1 MLMKTIKYSLPILA
15 ICFMMSCKTMVKTN
29 NSTITTDNN
38 TSLSIN
44 ENVDVIKDHQMS
56 QENAMTEFSFAIF
69 KQVSLQKPDENI
81 SFSPASLNIAM
92 GMVYSGA
99 RNSTASELS
108 SVMGFDSNREIFLK
122 SFSEYLEYLNNFS
135 RDSEVEFNL
144 ANRIFLEKNFSIRD
158 DYRELIKLYFDG
170 AFQNVDFRNNYRLE
184 EKKINSWVS
193 EMTRKRIN
201 NLIPEGTLNEETRM
215 VLVNAIFIKSKW
227 KFPFTE
233 STTEKKE
240 FYVKENETAQ
250 TDFMVQREKGF
261 GYADFD
267 GIQVLEMPY
276 TTPELSLIVILP
288 HDSNSENIS
297 NYIPDYAQYEKICQ
311 NLRFNDV
318 YVEIPKFKTE
328 SSFKLADV
336 LMEMGVKSAFN
347 SADFSGITDNNNLAI
362 SEVIQ
367 KVFFE
372 VDEKGS
378 EAAAATAVI
387 MYETSSVQTIEF
399 DNLESF
405 IANRPF
411 IYILKENKYNTPLFV
426 GLYVNP
432 K

>member
-1 MLMKTIKYSLPILA
+1 MKTIKYFLALIA
-15 ICFMMSCKTMVKTN
+15 ICFMMSCKTIVKTN
-29 NSTITTDNN
+29 NSTITSENH
-38 TSLSIN
+38 TSLSN
-44 ENVDVIKDHQMS
+44 SENVDVIKDGQMT
-56 QENAMTEFSFAIF
+56 QENSMTEFSFEIF
-69 KQVSLQKPDENI
+69 KQVSLLKPEENI

-99 RNSTASELS
+99 RNSTASEIS
-108 SVMGFDSNREIFLK
+108 TVMGYNPNREIFLK
-122 SFSEYLEYLNNFS
+122 SFSTYLKYLNDFS
-135 RDSEVEFNL
+135 TDSEVEFNL
-144 ANRIFLEKNFSIRD
+144 ANRIFLEKDYLIRD

-170 AFQNVDFRNNYRLE
+170 AFQNVDFRNNFKIE

-201 NLIPEGTLNEETRM
+201 NLIPEGTLTDETRM

-233 STTEKKE
+233 TTTSKKD
-240 FYVKENETAQ
+240 FFVNNNETAQ
-250 TDFMVQREKGF
+250 TDFMIQREKGF

-276 TTPELSLIVILP
+276 TSPELSLIVILP

-297 NYIPDYAQYEKICQ
+297 KYIPVYAQYEKICQ
-311 NLRFNDV
+311 NLRFSDV

-328 SSFKLADV
+328 SSFKLADI
-336 LMEMGVKSAFN
+336 LIEMGVKSAFET
-347 SADFSGITDNNNLAI
+347 ADFSGITDYNNLAI

-387 MYETSSVQTIEF
+387 MYETSSVQNIEF
-399 DNLESF
+399 DNFESF

-411 IYILKENKYNTPLFV
+411 IYILKEKKYNTPLFV

-432 K
+432 N